1 MKETKYSVL
10 PVYACALVWVLWALV
25 IHFGAVWTYIVCALI
40 SAAAYGGLRAAFPPV
55 KQNASPN
62 KVTAAA
68 DWAALSNQFGE
79 YAAVFQ
85 NSMLEAPLR
94 LLNTNIAK
102 ISQQIQQNQEL
113 GNKSE
118 LRQVKKNYLE
128 RAGEQLKLYQQC
140 RQNPNPGDAEIDYME
155 TTEELFSSMA
165 EWSGKV
171 TDQLVAGNLMVLKAD
186 LQTFDQ
192 LFKHASQSVQLIG
205 SNGDAGKKQGTPPLN
220 GSNGNLGTKQGIS
233 QKDLWDF

>member
-10 PVYACALVWVLWALV
+10 PLYACALVWVLWALV

-171 TDQLVAGNLMVLKAD
+171 TDQLVE
-186 LQTFDQ
+186 
-192 LFKHASQSVQLIG
+192 HASQSVQLIG

-220 GSNGNLGTKQGIS
+220 GGNGNLGTKQGIS